1 MPNNQ
6 ETLINAGFDPSEA
19 EIYEIFIKNGELDV
33 PKLQEYTDLSR
44 ATIYES
50 LASLMA
56 GGYID
61 YRKEG
66 RRAFYRP
73 NHPNKLFNLAEDK
86 KQEAVQFSLE
96 MGSLVEHLTGAFNLS
111 SNKPGVRFF
120 EGIEGIKDI
129 YKDTLAI
136 PKSNRY
142 SIISPTS
149 ADPDI
154 QKWLKDFYIPQRIKK
169 EIFSKAI
176 ISTQKE
182 TSTNKKKDQEYFRET
197 RFISSK
203 EFPLEIAIILY
214 GKQKIAFIS
223 YGTKELIGFII
234 ESPAIYKSMRSFFVL
249 AWQQANQIHNKA

>member
-1 MPNNQ
+1 MQTQQ

-44 ATIYES
+44 ATIYDS

-56 GGYID
+56 KGYID

-73 NHPNKLFNLAEDK
+73 NHPNKLFNLVEEK
-86 KQEAVQFSLE
+86 KHEAIQFSLE
-96 MGSLVEHLTGAFNLS
+96 MSSLVEHMTGAFNLS

-120 EGIEGIKDI
+120 EGVEGLKEI
-129 YKDTLAI
+129 YKDTLI

-149 ADPDI
+149 ADPEMR
-154 QKWLKDFYIPQRIKK
+154 KWLQTVYIPKRIKLQ
-169 EIFSKAI
+169 IYSKAI
-176 ISTQKE
+176 ISDTKE
-182 TSTNKKKDQEYFRET
+182 KEKFPKKEPKFLRES
-197 RFISSK
+197 RIVSPE
-203 EFPLEIAIILY
+203 EFPIDISIMLY
-214 GKQKIAFIS
+214 GKQKIAFVS
-223 YGTKELIGFII
+223 YGTKEMIGFII
-234 ESPAIYKSMRSFFVL
+234 ESPAIYRSLRSFFEL
-249 AWQQANQIHNKA
+249 AWQRADQIHTKA